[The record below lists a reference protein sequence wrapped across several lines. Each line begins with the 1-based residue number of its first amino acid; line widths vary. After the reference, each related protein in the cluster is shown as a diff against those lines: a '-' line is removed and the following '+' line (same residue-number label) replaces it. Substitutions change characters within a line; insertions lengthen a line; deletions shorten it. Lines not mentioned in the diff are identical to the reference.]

1 MNDLKIF
8 KNSEF
13 GNLTV
18 EVESDNTVLFF
29 LNEVCMHLGYTKT
42 AKGKKY
48 LRKDKIVNICESLDI
63 QGLSL
68 GDNFSPITL
77 DTDFNNVR
85 ITEDAL
91 YDLILE
97 SKAKNARQFRLWVT
111 KEVLPQI
118 RKTGGYIPIKEDE
131 PNELFLARA
140 VQIANETIKHKDEI
154 IANQKK
160 RIIDLEVTEQDW
172 KLLMDSKGTFSVNE
186 IAYFIGIGEY
196 KLFSYL
202 RNVGILFKNENN
214 DNVPYEKP
222 VHKGKFTAIPAIA
235 PDGSAHLQTR
245 IYPDGISYITKL
257 LRKYGYLEVA

>member
-1 MNDLKIF
+1 MNELKTF
-8 KNSEF
+8 VNEKL
-13 GNLTV
+13 GTV
-18 EVESDNTVLFF
+18 RTVTYEGKIYF
-29 LNEVCMHLGYTKT
+29 VAKDVATCLGYKNTNK
-42 AKGKKY
+42 A
-48 LRKDKIVNICESLDI
+48 VNDHCKHAIMVWGND
-63 QGLSL
+63 SL
-68 GDNFSPITL
+68 GRRQEYKVIPEGDIYRLSARSKLPSAVEF
-77 DTDFNNVR
+77 
-85 ITEDAL
+85 
-91 YDLILE
+91 E
-97 SKAKNARQFRLWVT
+97 SWVFD
-111 KEVLPQI
+111 EVLPQI

-140 VQIANETIKHKDEI
+140 VQIANETIKRKDEI

-186 IAYFIGIGEY
+186 IAHFIGIGEY